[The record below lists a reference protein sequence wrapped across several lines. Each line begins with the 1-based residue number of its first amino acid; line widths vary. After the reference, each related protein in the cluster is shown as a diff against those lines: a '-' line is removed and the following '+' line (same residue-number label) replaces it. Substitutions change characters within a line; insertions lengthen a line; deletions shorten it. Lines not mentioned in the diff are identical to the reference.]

1 MTNRVSSIS
10 RAVETWMSGD
20 MVCGTEPDE
29 RLVGMDGGGGGRGR
43 AMTSDQYYLYLLR
56 RMTAGVC
63 SSYRYMRVL

>member
-1 MTNRVSSIS
+1 
-10 RAVETWMSGD
+10 MSGD

-43 AMTSDQYYLYLLR
+43 AMNSDQYYPYLLR

>member
-1 MTNRVSSIS
+1 
-10 RAVETWMSGD
+10 MSGD

-29 RLVGMDGGGGGRGR
+29 RLVGMDGGR
-43 AMTSDQYYLYLLR
+43 AMNSDQYYPYLLR